1 MHIDLNDPNAFTLDA
16 VRQLIAAGDDHV
28 HNQLRV
34 RRDGRAWLST
44 VVGGQ
49 DIEGLCFR
57 LETWAAGSGYVGEVA
72 ACDEVWVQQIFNAL
86 KQNWPNP
93 PFDYIDVY

>member
-1 MHIDLNDPNAFTLDA
+1 MYIDLNNPDAFTLDA

-49 DIEGLCFR
+49 HIEGLCFR

-72 ACDEVWVQQIFNAL
+72 ACDDVWVQQIYNAL

-93 PFDYIDVY
+93 PYDYIDVY